1 MKARNLALSIFT
13 AATLATIATGCAVT
27 RHQESTGAYV
37 DDSVVTTRVKT
48 KFAADKTVGAM
59 SIGVETLKGVVQLSG
74 FAKSMEEKTMKPPN
88 DLGFVHIFVPAEKPD
103 LPTLL
108 LLHGTGGDERDLLGL
123 GRELWPG
130 AALLGVRGK
139 VRENGMPRFFRR
151 FAEGVFDVDDLMTRT
166 NELAEFI
173 DTAAEHYGFSKRHL
187 IAVGYSNGAKIAASL
202 IFLHPHYLAAGVL
215 FRAQV
220 PFTPDLVR
228 NFSELSVFLAGGMR
242 DTIVPHNQTEQ
253 LGAILQSGGA
263 DVSMFWHRGG
273 HELGDDDIKAAK
285 TWLVDKVI
293 KKLAA

>member
-1 MKARNLALSIFT
+1 
-13 AATLATIATGCAVT
+13 
-27 RHQESTGAYV
+27 
-37 DDSVVTTRVKT
+37 
-48 KFAADKTVGAM
+48 
-59 SIGVETLKGVVQLSG
+59 
-74 FAKSMEEKTMKPPN
+74 MKPLN
-88 DLGFVHIFVPAEKPD
+88 DLGFVHIFAPAEKPNS
-103 LPTLL
+103 PTLL

-139 VRENGMPRFFRR
+139 VLENGMRRFFRR

-173 DTAAEHYGFSKRHL
+173 DTAAEYYGFSKRHL
-187 IAVGYSNGAKIAASL
+187 VAAGYSNGANIAVSL

-220 PFTPDLVR
+220 PFRPDLVR

-242 DTIVPHNQTEQ
+242 DPIVPREQTEQ
-253 LGAILQSGGA
+253 LAAILESGGA
-263 DVSMFWHRGG
+263 DVVRFWHRGG
-273 HELGDDDIKAAK
+273 HELGNDDIEAAK
-285 TWLVDKVI
+285 KWLADKVI